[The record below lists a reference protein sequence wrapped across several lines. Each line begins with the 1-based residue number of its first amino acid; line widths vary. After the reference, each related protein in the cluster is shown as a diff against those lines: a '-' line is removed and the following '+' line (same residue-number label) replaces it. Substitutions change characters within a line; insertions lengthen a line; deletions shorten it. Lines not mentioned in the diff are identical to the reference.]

1 MAPAEREGAG
11 AAGSDQPPKTG
22 QGRPKFRLEAG
33 IATRLAADSSL
44 KEVAAGWSLVV
55 GSDVAADGTWVVFRL
70 L

>member
-1 MAPAEREGAG
+1 VAPAEREGAG

-44 KEVAAGWSLVV
+44 KEVAAG
-55 GSDVAADGTWVVFRL
+55 
-70 L
+70 